1 MKNFLIIFSLLLLP
15 INIAFANSATEHGTD
30 DIYEDL
36 LHNRYYLAWYMDI
49 DDILSKYDLQLK
61 SSEGSVSVYTLSLAQ
76 DEPSLTF
83 YFDEDKLYTVS
94 LYFNKQVNLQKQ
106 QYDNFSKYYVIKN
119 GLNKIL
125 PLSTVIISQ
134 DGNTLT
140 WQNQKPPQTVSS
152 ATLPKSN
159 PPYHYIYNDILNN
172 AFPLTWGDDLTKIN
186 EIYNLKYSGYGGKYY
201 KSYVLP
207 VTEKYS
213 PDEPFIILY
222 IYNDKLYKIGLFFDK
237 KTNSIKQQYDNFT
250 KYYLIQRG
258 FTKNFGEAT
267 AVTNDGKLTVW
278 QGTAVDESSVQDIV
292 DGVPAFYE
300 KYFNYLYETH
310 QI

>member
-1 MKNFLIIFSLLLLP
+1 MKKFLMFFCFLLLMP
-15 INIAFANSATEHGTD
+15 INSAFAQT
-30 DIYEDL
+30 
-36 LHNRYYLAWYMDI
+36 
-49 DDILSKYDLQLK
+49 
-61 SSEGSVSVYTLSLAQ
+61 
-76 DEPSLTF
+76 
-83 YFDEDKLYTVS
+83 DEDVYIYKP
-94 LYFNKQVNLQKQ
+94 
-106 QYDNFSKYYVIKN
+106 
-119 GLNKIL
+119 L
-125 PLSTVIISQ
+125 P
-134 DGNTLT
+134 N
-140 WQNQKPPQTVSS
+140 
-152 ATLPKSN
+152 N
-159 PPYHYIYNDILNN
+159 PPFHYIYDDIMHNDFNLAWN
-172 AFPLTWGDDLTKIN
+172 DDLTKIN
-186 EIYNLKYSGYGGKYY
+186 QLYNLKYYGYKGRYY

-250 KYYLIQRG
+250 KYYLIQRS
-258 FTKNFGEAT
+258 FTKNFEEPT

-278 QGTAVDESSVQDIV
+278 QGTAVDESSVQNII